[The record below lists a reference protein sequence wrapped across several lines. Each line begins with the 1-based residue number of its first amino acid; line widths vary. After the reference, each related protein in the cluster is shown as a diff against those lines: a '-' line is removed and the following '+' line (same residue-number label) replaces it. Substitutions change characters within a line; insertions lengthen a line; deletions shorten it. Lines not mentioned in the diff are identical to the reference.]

1 MRTLDEFVIRGG
13 DAGWYDVDD
22 RDSADNAIN
31 VAEVADLKK
40 VEVLDGAIHIGS
52 ALTLTQMERALT
64 NLEGSTSTE
73 WGVLSVARF

>member
-13 DAGWYDVDD
+13 DTGWYDVD
-22 RDSADNAIN
+22 RESADNAIN

-64 NLEGSTSTE
+64 NLEGSTITE